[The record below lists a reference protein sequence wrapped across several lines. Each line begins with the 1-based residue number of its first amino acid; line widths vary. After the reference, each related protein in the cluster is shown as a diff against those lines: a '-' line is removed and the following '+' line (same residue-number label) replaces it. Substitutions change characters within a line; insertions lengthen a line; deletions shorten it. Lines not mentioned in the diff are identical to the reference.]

1 MEKDDER
8 EKEHTLSSSPGYYI
22 ARVLLCA
29 ADGLEERRGRIPN
42 KNPSLSVEIK
52 FDHAR
57 KYQSARH
64 S

>member
-8 EKEHTLSSSPGYYI
+8 EKEHTLVFRYYI

-29 ADGLEERRGRIPN
+29 ADGLEERRGRIPD
-42 KNPSLSVEIK
+42 KNPSLWVNFK
-52 FDHAR
+52 FDQAR
-57 KYQSARH
+57 KYQSVGH